1 VADRPARRIRHLRD
15 VEEAVSA
22 VYHKRQFLHA
32 ANELVKSSRPTAAH
46 VLDLAAALTSVLE
59 DMVGVKCEVRIVRIA
74 VPPAP
79 TERAALAECENCG
92 DTGTAFGK
100 KCACRS

>member
-1 VADRPARRIRHLRD
+1 VADRPTRRIRHLRD
-15 VEEAVSA
+15 VEEAMSA

-32 ANELVKSSRPTAAH
+32 ANELVKSSRPTSAQ
-46 VLDLAAALTSVLE
+46 VLVLAATLTSVLE
-59 DMVGVKCEVRIVRIA
+59 DMVGVKCEVRIV

-79 TERAALAECENCG
+79 TERAALAECETCG

-100 KCACRS
+100 KCACRP